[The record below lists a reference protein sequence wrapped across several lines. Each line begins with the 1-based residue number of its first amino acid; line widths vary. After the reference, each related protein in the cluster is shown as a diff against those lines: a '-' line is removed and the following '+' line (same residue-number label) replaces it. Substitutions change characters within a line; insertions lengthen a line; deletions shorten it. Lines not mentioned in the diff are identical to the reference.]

1 MCQGS
6 ELIRLKSKC
15 ICEPVIDDRLL
26 SKKELLARLN
36 EYKKN
41 LESELDAVNKN
52 LESTAIAAE
61 GGD

>member
-1 MCQGS
+1 MCQGI

-15 ICEPVIDDRLL
+15 LCGPLIDDRLL
-26 SKKELLARLN
+26 SKNELLARLK
-36 EYKKN
+36 EYKQN

-52 LESTAIAAE
+52 LESTATAAE

>member
-15 ICEPVIDDRLL
+15 ICGPLIDDRLL
-26 SKKELLARLN
+26 SKNELLVRLK
-36 EYKKN
+36 EYKQN
-41 LESELDAVNKN
+41 LESELDAVNRN
-52 LESTAIAAE
+52 LESMTIAAE

>member
-1 MCQGS
+1 MCQGG

-15 ICEPVIDDRLL
+15 ICGPLIDDKVL
-26 SKKELLARLN
+26 SKNELLAQLK
-36 EYKKN
+36 EYKQN
-41 LESELDAVNKN
+41 LESELDTVNKN